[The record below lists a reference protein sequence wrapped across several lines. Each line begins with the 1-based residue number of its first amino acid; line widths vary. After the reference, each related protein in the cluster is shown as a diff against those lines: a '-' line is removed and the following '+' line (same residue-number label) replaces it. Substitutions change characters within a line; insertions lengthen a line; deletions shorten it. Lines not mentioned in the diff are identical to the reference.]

1 MVNRNIITGCA
12 LAAAAALSGVDDAL
26 SRDLYRYR
34 NAEGNVVVDF
44 MVPAEY
50 VANGYEVINDEGV
63 VVKVVPRQLT
73 EEEQKVR
80 AAQQELDEQAVTEQ
94 ERLRKWDESLLLRYS
109 TVEDIEEAR
118 ERALQNLRIRVSI
131 LKSNKRS
138 LKQQVENYQAQA
150 ADLERRGQQVDVVRL
165 GVIED
170 LQREIET
177 TDKAIADRQREIAE
191 VAADYQQD
199 IERFSLLREMVELR
213 RSLLAQER
221 DSREGKSTAPRR

>member
-1 MVNRNIITGCA
+1 MKRNIISRCV
-12 LAAAAALSGVDDAL
+12 LVSGLVLGGLDDAL
-26 SRDLYRYR
+26 SRELYRYR

-73 EEEQKVR
+73 EDERKIR
-80 AAQQELDEQAVTEQ
+80 DAQQELDEQAVTEQ

-109 TVEDIEEAR
+109 TVEDIEQAR
-118 ERALQNLRIRVSI
+118 ERALRNLRIRVSI

-138 LKQQVENYQAQA
+138 LKQQVENYQSQA
-150 ADLERRGQQVDVVRL
+150 ADLERRGQRVDVARL
-165 GVIED
+165 SAIED

-177 TDKAIADRQREIAE
+177 TDRAIADRQSEIAD
-191 VAADYQQD
+191 VAADYQRD
-199 IERFSLLREMVELR
+199 IERFGLLRDMVELR

-221 DSREGKSTAPRR
+221 EGRESKSTHPRR

>member
-1 MVNRNIITGCA
+1 M
-12 LAAAAALSGVDDAL
+12 SGVDDAL